1 MRTLGSSAS
10 LTPPPPGNTAPT
22 PQPSPPHLGAAHD
35 LTRSTQTVTKDVHAT
50 RSLGRTGE
58 IVKTCGSRSLDCFRL
73 GVLSGSFY
81 EFAVDEGRA
90 GTDQGDE
97 VGSVDGVPA
106 VLRCLDDPAC
116 DAVSGLEGAQFVD
129 LGITRRGGRICALRC
144 AGTDCPA
151 DAQAAEPVQQA
162 IAGLVIHRCFPP
174 LGAGGG
180 LRGGPR
186 RPVCGRIPPARD
198 PQR

>member
-1 MRTLGSSAS
+1 MAWVEEELQWQPVSKAGFGHEKLAVYVWRSVRADGDTKTQKSRWTLEVPDEVAR
-10 LTPPPPGNTAPT
+10 A
-22 PQPSPPHLGAAHD
+22 
-35 LTRSTQTVTKDVHAT
+35 R
-50 RSLGRTGE
+50 E